1 MMNTFEDNKHDRSP
15 TREANDR
22 ISHEQ
27 TEKIRKQHEQAHE
40 LVPEADEKNSERAR
54 VEAMENA
61 VSVEKTTDQKEH
73 TPGATKTRRGAISKR
88 DLETN
93 YKQTMEHV
101 QRELSPQ
108 SRAFSKVIHNK
119 AVEQTS
125 ELLGATIA
133 RPNAI
138 LAGAI
143 GAFIITLAVYLIA
156 KNFGYRLSGSE
167 SIAGFILGWVIGL
180 LFDYFRVMITGKRP

>member
-1 MMNTFEDNKHDRSP
+1 MNTYEDNKHNHLP
-15 TREANDR
+15 THESHDHTP
-22 ISHEQ
+22 HEQ
-27 TEKIRKQHEQAHE
+27 TDVIREQHERAHE
-40 LVPEADEKNSERAR
+40 STPERDEKSSERAR

-61 VSVEKTTDQKEH
+61 KSSERIAHQKERELSPVRTH
-73 TPGATKTRRGAISKR
+73 RGAINKR
-88 DLETN
+88 DLAAN

-101 QRELSPQ
+101 QSELSPQ
-108 SRAFSKVIHNK
+108 GRAFSKVIHHK

-125 ELLGATIA
+125 ELLGSTIA

-143 GAFIITLAVYLIA
+143 GAFVITLAIYLIA

-167 SIAGFILGWVIGL
+167 SIAGFVVGWIIGL
-180 LFDYFRVMITGKRP
+180 LFDYFRVMITGKRS